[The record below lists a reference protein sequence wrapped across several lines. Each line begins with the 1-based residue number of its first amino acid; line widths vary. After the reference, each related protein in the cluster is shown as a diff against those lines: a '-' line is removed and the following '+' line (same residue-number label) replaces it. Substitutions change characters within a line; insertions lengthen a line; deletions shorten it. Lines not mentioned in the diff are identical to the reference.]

1 MNPSPRDTEP
11 RAFQPPRTNRGA
23 LLAAVVAVAVL
34 LAAAGYM
41 FWQQRAPAPAAP
53 SPAVV
58 AEAPAATPAPAPSQP
73 AIRHPIDA
81 VDDAASMPAAPG
93 GADPL
98 LTALLDLLGQRTVTA
113 MVLTDDFARRVV
125 ATVDNLG
132 RPHAPSRLW
141 PVVPAPGR
149 FTVERVG
156 GGEQIA
162 AINTRRYDALVKLVT
177 AVDAERAAAT
187 YKRIYPRLQ
196 RAYEELG
203 YPNGYF
209 NDRLVEV
216 IDLLLAT
223 PEPQEPLA
231 VRLTEVKGPIES
243 ERPWV
248 RYEFADPAL
257 RALPAGP
264 KMLLRVGNHNA
275 QRLKAQLRALRAHI
289 AHSN

>member
-1 MNPSPRDTEP
+1 MNPSPRDAEP
-11 RAFQPPRTNRGA
+11 RPFQPPRTNRA
-23 LLAAVVAVAVL
+23 AVLAVVVAVAVL
-34 LAAAGYM
+34 LGAAGYM
-41 FWQQRAPAPAAP
+41 LWRQRAPAPAAP
-53 SPAVV
+53 SPATV
-58 AEAPAATPAPAPSQP
+58 AEAPVAAPTPAPPT
-73 AIRHPIDA
+73 IRHPIEA
-81 VDDAASMPAAPG
+81 ADAAASSAPG

-98 LTALLDLLGQRTVTA
+98 LSALLDLLGQPTVTA

-156 GGEQIA
+156 SGEQIA
-162 AINTRRYDALVKLVT
+162 PINTRRYDALVQLAT
-177 AVDAERAAAT
+177 GVDAERAAAT

-203 YPNGYF
+203 YPKRYF

-223 PEPQEPLA
+223 PEPEEPLA
-231 VRLTEVKGPIES
+231 VRLIEVKGPIEP

-264 KMLLRVGNHNA
+264 KMLLRVGNDNA
-275 QRLKAQLRALRAHI
+275 QRLKAQLRAFRAQI
-289 AHSN
+289 AQGN